1 MRGAG
6 PNASR
11 YQRAEETV
19 MQWRI
24 EGLGKDK
31 HGRFV
36 ACPVDR
42 PGVADTLNT
51 ADEVTEVAA

>member
-1 MRGAG
+1 
-6 PNASR
+6 
-11 YQRAEETV
+11 

-42 PGVADTLNT
+42 PGVADTLNM